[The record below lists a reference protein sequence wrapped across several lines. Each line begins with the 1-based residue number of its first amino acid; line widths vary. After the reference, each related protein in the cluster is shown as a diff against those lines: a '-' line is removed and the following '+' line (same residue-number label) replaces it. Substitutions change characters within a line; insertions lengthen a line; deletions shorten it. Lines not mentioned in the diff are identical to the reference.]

1 MGDVA
6 RVIEITAR
14 SSEGW
19 EDAVRVGLS
28 RANDTL
34 RGVQSA
40 WIKEQKVEFKDG
52 EISAYQVD
60 MLVTFVLDDDGPV
73 R

>member
-6 RVIEITAR
+6 RVTEITAR
-14 SSEGW
+14 SPKGW

-34 RGVQSA
+34 RGVKSA
-40 WIKEQKVEFKDG
+40 WIKEQKVEIEDG
-52 EISAYQVD
+52 QISSYQVD
-60 MLVTFVLDDDGPV
+60 MLVTFVLDEDDPV